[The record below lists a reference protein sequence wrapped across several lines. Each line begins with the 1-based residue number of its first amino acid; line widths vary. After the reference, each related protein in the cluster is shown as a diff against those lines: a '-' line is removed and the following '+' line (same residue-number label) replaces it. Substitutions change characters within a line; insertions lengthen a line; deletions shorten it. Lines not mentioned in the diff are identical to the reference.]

1 MDPPLPGKMVA
12 MSPVLTHPQD
22 AFSPGAP
29 VAPAAASPS
38 PVDRR
43 GPFRP
48 EALASSR
55 TRFDAQL
62 IGRLFRAIE
71 ASLVVMLAATICAA
85 VHPQG
90 VLLAP
95 LAGVLPFAAG
105 APLLIVCLAGTGA
118 NFTRMRDSLGRSLGR
133 AGGSLLLAGAGLAG
147 LVAILPVTTAQA
159 RAAEFWFGVST
170 AVVVALRLVCWR
182 CLASL
187 RRAGKLTPNVVIVG
201 ATANAERLISHA
213 RESGDVAVLGVF
225 DDRCPGRIPSS
236 VGGVPVLGDTRA
248 LLTHRIIPYV
258 DRVVLTIPASAEGRI
273 RQLIE
278 RLHVLPNEVSL
289 LLDIDGQ
296 IEPERTLSW
305 LAQTPLVR
313 LSGHQIDQ
321 SRLFAK
327 RLQDLLFGSL
337 ILLVASPL
345 MLLIA
350 VAVKLD
356 SPGPV
361 FFRQRRHGFNNE
373 TITVWKFRSMRREAA
388 DPTASRQ
395 ITANDDRVT
404 RAGRVLRTTGLD
416 ELPQLFNVLGGE
428 MSLVGPRPHA
438 IGMKTGDAE
447 SARLV
452 ADYAHRHRIK
462 PGITGWAA
470 IHGSRGAVDT
480 VAAIRRRV
488 ALDVEYIE
496 RQSFWLDLYIL
507 LMTLPHLLGDRQTTR

>member
-1 MDPPLPGKMVA
+1 MT
-12 MSPVLTHPQD
+12 PVLAPPPDSFGQG
-22 AFSPGAP
+22 PP
-29 VAPAAASPS
+29 VARAVAPPS
-38 PVDRR
+38 SAERR

-48 EALASSR
+48 DTLASSR

-71 ASLVVMLAATICAA
+71 TSLVVILAAFLCAA
-85 VHPQG
+85 ACPQG
-90 VLLAP
+90 LLLAP

-105 APLLIVCLAGTGA
+105 APLLIVCLAGMGA
-118 NFTRMRDSLGRSLGR
+118 NFVRMRDGLPRLLAR
-133 AGGSLLLAGAGLAG
+133 AGGALLLAAAGLAG
-147 LVAILPVTTAQA
+147 LIAALPVTAAQA
-159 RAAEFWFGVST
+159 EAAAMWFAISAAGVLLLRAAW
-170 AVVVALRLVCWR
+170 WR
-182 CLASL
+182 CMANM
-187 RRAGKLTPNVVIVG
+187 RRTGKLTPNVIIVG
-201 ATANAERLISHA
+201 ATGNAERLIDRAHDN
-213 RESGDVAVLGVF
+213 GDIAVLGVF
-225 DDRCPGRIPSS
+225 DDRSPDRIPTSI
-236 VGGVPVLGDTRA
+236 GGVPVLGDTRA
-248 LLTHRIIPYV
+248 LLTHRILPYV

-273 RQLIE
+273 RELIE

-289 LLDIDGQ
+289 LLDIEGQ
-296 IEPERTLSW
+296 IDPAKTLSC
-305 LAQTPLVR
+305 LAQTPLLR

-327 RLQDLLFGSL
+327 RVQDVLLGGL
-337 ILLVASPL
+337 ALLAAAPV

-350 VAVKLD
+350 MAVKLD

-388 DPTASRQ
+388 DPTAARQ
-395 ITANDDRVT
+395 ITANDVRVT
-404 RAGRVLRTTGLD
+404 RVGRLIRTTGLD
-416 ELPQLFNVLGGE
+416 ELPQLFNVLAGE

-438 IGMKTGDAE
+438 IGMKTGNAE

-452 ADYAHRHRIK
+452 AEYAHRHRIK

-470 IHGSRGAVDT
+470 IHGSRGAVDS
-480 VAAIRRRV
+480 AADMRRRV

-507 LMTLPHLLGDRQTTR
+507 LMTVPHLLGDRTTAR